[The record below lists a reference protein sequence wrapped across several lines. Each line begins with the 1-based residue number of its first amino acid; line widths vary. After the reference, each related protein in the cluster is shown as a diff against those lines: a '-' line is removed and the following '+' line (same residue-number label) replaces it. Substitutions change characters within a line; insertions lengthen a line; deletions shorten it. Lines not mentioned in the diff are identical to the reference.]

1 MPDVPRLAGF
11 FAVQPPFVRLEGGR
25 VHLRPPD
32 RSDWVAWSELRAA
45 SRAFL
50 QPWEPAWT
58 DDAVGKAAFRRR
70 LARYALDWRDD
81 EGYSFFLFDNID
93 GELLGG
99 IGLSNVRRGVAET
112 ASLGYWTGQRFARK
126 GYMTEALRLIM
137 VFAFERLRL
146 HRVEAA
152 CLPTNTPSRG
162 LLVKSGF
169 REEGYARKYLCIDGM
184 WQDHVLYAQLR
195 EEWQAGRMPTGGTEA

>member
-1 MPDVPRLAGF
+1 MPRLAGF
-11 FAVQPPFVRLEGGR
+11 FAVQPPFVRLEGRR
-25 VHLRPPD
+25 VHIRPPE
-32 RSDWVAWSELRAA
+32 RTDWAAWSELRAA

-81 EGYSFFLFDNID
+81 EGYAFFAFRNEDS
-93 GELLGG
+93 ELVGG
-99 IGLSNVRRGVAET
+99 IGLSNVRRGVSET
-112 ASLGYWTGQRFARK
+112 ASLGYWTGERFARQ
-126 GYMTEALRLIM
+126 GYMTEALRLAL

-152 CLPTNTPSRG
+152 CLPNNVASRG
-162 LLVKSGF
+162 LLAKSGF
-169 REEGYARKYLCIDGM
+169 REEGYARKYLCIDGL
-184 WQDHVLYAQLR
+184 WQDHVLYGLLR
-195 EEWQAGRMPTGGTEA
+195 DEWLINRQPTGGMEA

>member
-11 FAVQPPFVRLEGGR
+11 FAVQPPSVRLDGGR

-32 RSDWVAWSELRAA
+32 RADWVAWSELRSA
-45 SRAFL
+45 SRAIL
-50 QPWEPAWT
+50 QPWEPAWS

-81 EGYSFFLFDNID
+81 EGYAFFVFDNLD

-112 ASLGYWTGQRFARK
+112 ASLGYWTGQRFTRK
-126 GYMTEALRLIM
+126 GYMTEALRLMLI
-137 VFAFERLRL
+137 FAFERLRL

-152 CLPTNTPSRG
+152 CLPTNLPSRG
-162 LLVKSGF
+162 LLAKSGF
-169 REEGYARKYLCIDGM
+169 REEGYARKYLCIDGI

-195 EEWQAGRMPTGGTEA
+195 EEWHGSRLPTGGTEI